1 MEYDRRHV
9 RMRRLQQV
17 SLAVLL
23 LSGVWLGRAASDD
36 LAEPMAAAG
45 LVYLQ
50 EHVKAPDF
58 QLPTPDGTQIR
69 LSDFRGR
76 TVLLNFWTTW

>member
-1 MEYDRRHV
+1 MGYDRRHARV
-9 RMRRLQQV
+9 RRLQQV

-23 LSGVWLGRAASDD
+23 LTGVWLSRAASDD
-36 LAEPMAAAG
+36 LAEAMVAAG

-50 EHVKAPDF
+50 ERVEAPDF
-58 QLPTPDGTQIR
+58 QLLTPDGAQIR

-76 TVLLNFWTTW
+76 PVLLNFWTTW